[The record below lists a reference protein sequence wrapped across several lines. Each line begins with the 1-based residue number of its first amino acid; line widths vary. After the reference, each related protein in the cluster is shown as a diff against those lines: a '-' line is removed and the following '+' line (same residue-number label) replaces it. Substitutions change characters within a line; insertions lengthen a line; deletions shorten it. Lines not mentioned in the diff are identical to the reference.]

1 MSSSV
6 LGRPLDPVEVVS
18 DRIMAAKLS
27 VLLKNTSHPVQH
39 TLTAL
44 IISPSVTGH
53 CILEDE
59 TSEPF
64 PLSCCQT
71 LQTGDHMHMLGTE
84 IKVQHCCYASKDG
97 KIYHIYINLN
107 YISSTVYRILFFC
120 CCKTLVISF
129 ICLF

>member
-71 LQTGDHMHMLGTE
+71 QETTCTHWGLKSKCNTAAMHLKM
-84 IKVQHCCYASKDG
+84 G
-97 KIYHIYINLN
+97 KYIIY
-107 YISSTVYRILFFC
+107 T
-120 CCKTLVISF
+120 
-129 ICLF
+129 

>member
-53 CILEDE
+53 RILEDE
-59 TSEPF
+59 TEPF

-71 LQTGDHMHMLGTE
+71 LQTGDHMHTLGTE

-107 YISSTVYRILFFC
+107 YISSTVYRIFFSVAV
-120 CCKTLVISF
+120 KH
-129 ICLF
+129 